1 MPAIECPVEGCTQ
14 TFREDLHETV
24 LNNLIDLHAR
34 TSHPPP
40 PQPAQ
45 PLPAK
50 VDKVRRPTISSAGS
64 SEDWAYFLSR
74 WQEYKL
80 ATRMP
85 AGDTVIQLLECTS
98 EELRKDINRN
108 YGTLTNDTEVDALT
122 KIKFFAVKAENILVA
137 RAKLQNITQDRDE
150 SVRAFCARLKG
161 QAGVCDFRK
170 QKTCECEREVV
181 IDFSEDIIRDALV
194 RNLADEDIKLEV
206 LGQPR
211 QDLTLDETLQ
221 MIEAKESGKRSAGLL
236 TNTTAYI
243 NATSAYRKNHKEKFS
258 PKPRDNQPTSP
269 TKPSNSFT
277 KTCNNCG
284 KQHSGWRK
292 FERRQNCPAFNHVC
306 AICGIKHHFESVCR
320 SRRTSHQNKPTNPS
334 SHDAVFQENT
344 VDNLS
349 FFNDAIFASDQSC
362 TASSESVI

>member
-24 LNNLIDLHAR
+24 INNLIDIHAR
-34 TSHPPP
+34 TAHPPP

-74 WQEYKL
+74 WEEYKL
-80 ATRMP
+80 ATRIP
-85 AGDTVIQLLECTS
+85 AGDTVIQLLECTT
-98 EELRKDINRN
+98 EDLRKDINRN
-108 YGTLTNDTEVDALT
+108 YGTLTNHTEVEALK
-122 KIKFFAVKAENILVA
+122 KIKKFAVKAENILVA

-150 SVRAFCARLKG
+150 TVRAFCARLKG
-161 QAGVCDFRK
+161 QAGVCEFRK
-170 QKTCECEREVV
+170 QKTCECEREVI
-181 IDFSEDIIRDALV
+181 IDYSEDIIRDALV

-243 NATSAYRKNHKEKFS
+243 NATSSYRKNHKEKFS
-258 PKPRDNQPTSP
+258 PKPRDSQPTSQS
-269 TKPSNSFT
+269 KPIT

-284 KQHSGWRK
+284 EKHHGWRK

-320 SRRTSHQNKPTNPS
+320 SRRTSHQNKPLTKSS
-334 SHDAVFQENT
+334 SHDAVFQEVT
-344 VDNLS
+344 VDDLG
-349 FFNDAIFASDQSC
+349 FLNDAIFASDQ
-362 TASSESVI
+362 